1 MPWGAAAARGTFLPA
16 SALSISNRHV
26 LKRAQTDQSLS
37 TGLLVMRARTV
48 RGGED
53 GKVVDELLHLAV
65 TAPGK
70 RDPGCTGGF
79 AGSSGNWRRILRRL
93 R

>member
-1 MPWGAAAARGTFLPA
+1 
-16 SALSISNRHV
+16 
-26 LKRAQTDQSLS
+26 
-37 TGLLVMRARTV
+37 MRARTV

-53 GKVVDELLHLAV
+53 GKVVDELLHLAF

-79 AGSSGNWRRILRRL
+79 AGSSGNWRPIFRRL

>member
-1 MPWGAAAARGTFLPA
+1 
-16 SALSISNRHV
+16 
-26 LKRAQTDQSLS
+26 
-37 TGLLVMRARTV
+37 MRARTV

-65 TAPGK
+65 TAPGM